1 MSTMMIFRVGSE
13 LSGEAQISYIRGL
26 QSRVDL
32 ASVQGSSPLYTGWAK
47 KVDHR
52 LMTIILSN
60 LNRFNFFF
68 AERFLGKF
76 AAKWILQIPPHLAY
90 VATLPCETLM
100 SAKQAIN
107 DNL

>member
-1 MSTMMIFRVGSE
+1 MSTMMIFKVGSK

-52 LMTIILSN
+52 LVTIILSN
-60 LNRFNFFF
+60 LNRFNFFS
-68 AERFLGKF
+68 LKDSLVN
-76 AAKWILQIPPHLAY
+76 LQLNGYYKSHR
-90 VATLPCETLM
+90 TLRMLLHYLV
-100 SAKQAIN
+100 KH
-107 DNL
+107 